1 MTAYAYIGLNELK
14 AALGVEVTDTTDDAA
29 LSLAIDAA
37 CEVVNNYCGRRFDLV
52 TATRYY
58 NVVEAG
64 WLDVPDLVEIT
75 TLKTDEGYDGTFER
89 TWATTDYH
97 LTPYGALDD
106 GRSYGRIIRAL
117 DGDYYFPRGTRSVEI
132 TGTFGYEEVP
142 SAVRQ
147 ATLIQATRLF
157 KRKDAPFGVI
167 GSAEMGQLQVVPTI
181 DPDIKLLLAGY
192 KTAPFIV

>member
-1 MTAYAYIGLNELK
+1 MTSYAYIGLNELK
-14 AALGVEVTDTTDDAA
+14 AALGVSVSDTTDDAA

-52 TATRYY
+52 SATRYY
-58 NVVEAG
+58 NVTDAG
-64 WLDVPDLVEIT
+64 WLDVPDLVSIT

-97 LTPYGALDD
+97 LTPYGALDM
-106 GRSYGRIIRAL
+106 GSTYTRIIRSL
-117 DGDYYFPRGTRSVEI
+117 DGDYFFPVGTRSVEI
-132 TGTFGYEEVP
+132 AGTFGYEEVP
-142 SAVRQ
+142 AAVRQ

-167 GSAEMGQLQVVPTI
+167 GSAEMGQLQVVPAL

-192 KTAPFIV
+192 RTAPFIV

>member
-1 MTAYAYIGLNELK
+1 MTSYAYIGLNELK
-14 AALGVEVTDTTDDAA
+14 AALSVAVTDTTDDAA

-52 TATRYY
+52 SATRYY
-58 NVVEAG
+58 NVTDSQ

-75 TLKTDEGYDGTFER
+75 TLKADDGQDGTFED

-106 GRSYGRIIRAL
+106 GRSYGRIIRAIG
-117 DGDYYFPRGTRSVEI
+117 GDYAFPVGTRTIEI

-142 SAVRQ
+142 AAVRQ

-167 GSAEMGQLQVVPTI
+167 GSAEMGQIQVVPTL